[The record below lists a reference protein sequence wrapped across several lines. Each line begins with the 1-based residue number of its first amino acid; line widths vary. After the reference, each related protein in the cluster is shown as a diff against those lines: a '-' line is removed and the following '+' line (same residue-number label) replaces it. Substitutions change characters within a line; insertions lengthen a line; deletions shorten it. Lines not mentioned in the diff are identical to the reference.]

1 MPMCVVITRDV
12 EERYRGFLGSAM
24 LELSPGVYAHPR
36 MNAGV
41 RDRIWTVLE
50 DWYAALARG
59 SIVMTWSD
67 TAADGAL
74 GLRSLG
80 TPAREVA
87 SHEGL
92 LLVRRP
98 LSGYSPE

>member
-12 EERYRGFLGSAM
+12 EERYRGFLSSAM

-41 RDRIWTVLE
+41 RDRIWAVLS
-50 DWYAALARG
+50 DWHDTLSRG
-59 SIVMTWSD
+59 SLMMTWAD
-67 TAADGAL
+67 TSADGAM

-80 TPAREVA
+80 LPAREIV

-92 LLVRRP
+92 LLVRRREI
-98 LSGYSPE
+98 SGSQ